1 MHSAEVVHAAYS
13 RVTHIESKEEDE
25 KSDVERDFSKRV
37 FEFESLFG
45 LDSASVGKESVR
57 ALELA
62 LDALKNNNPL
72 PAWQIP
78 DPPASSSSAGDNTL
92 CVYEKHLKYLAS
104 QARAA
109 QRDRESEGAFEE
121 DAVTRSA
128 SPVRAAWAG
137 LAGVAGAT
145 PQPNSGAGLAGAT
158 PQPNSGAGLR
168 PAQTNRAGLRP
179 AQTNILVGLAG
190 ATPQPKSMLGGA

>member
-25 KSDVERDFSKRV
+25 KSDVERDFSRRV

-62 LDALKNNNPL
+62 LDALKKNSPL

-137 LAGVAGAT
+137 LAG
-145 PQPNSGAGLAGAT
+145 
-158 PQPNSGAGLR
+158 AGLR

-179 AQTNILVGLAG
+179 AQTNRAGLRPAPPRSESPCNQCTAECAQNG
-190 ATPQPKSMLGGA
+190 ELSTCSV